1 MNITSGA
8 DIIAVIILIALAI
21 AIIVYLLHWLY
32 RRSSKEVAFVRTGMG
47 GERVVISGG
56 AFVLPIIH
64 NITSVGMKTL
74 SIEVQ
79 RTGNK
84 SFITMNR
91 MRAEVTAEFYV
102 RVAPNNEAVSIAAQT
117 LGNRTLEPDSLK
129 ELVQGRFVDGLGVV
143 AAKMSLDEIQ
153 ENRSDYIKKVATHV
167 EEAIKHT
174 GLELE
179 TVSLTSLNQAPVSV
193 FDPSNT
199 FDAEG
204 LTQITEFT
212 QSRKKKRNDIEKDTE
227 VSIRNKNLQSIK
239 QTLEIEKEEEFS
251 KYQQKREIEQQRAIE
266 NTETIKTKSEKE
278 KETELAE
285 ISSQKD
291 IEIARIGKKDF
302 VEMEKSIQE
311 TKLIQEIEKRR
322 KDQNEFRKQTDI
334 EIKQRDVDAEKSILE
349 LERDVEFS
357 RLEKQR
363 SVDIKLAEEKAETAK
378 EEARKR
384 YESEEAYI
392 MAEEQIKNAKTAQQK
407 NVDSFKIA
415 SEQEIRVLD
424 IEKAKRIEIEEKQKE
439 QEVLEKSK
447 SVLKIKMEE
456 EIARAKAVE
465 AEEKVNSIRDI
476 EHAEKVK
483 SLGVIEASKD
493 AEREKLAAMASKIR
507 YEIEASGKKA
517 LNEAENLRSDASRR
531 SALRLK
537 LAEKIE
543 GIIREWVKPMQ
554 NIDSIKVVDVNGLP
568 GFSQGGVSSGGETG
582 GSDGSSSSYG
592 GDSKKGSLADN
603 VVNSALR
610 YRAQQ
615 PFLDSLLKEIGMSP
629 GEASNIRN
637 ILGDYEDPKKDK
649 HMRFDDDKNTN
660 PKKK

>member
-47 GERVVISGG
+47 GEQVVISGG

-79 RTGNK
+79 RNGNK

-102 RVAPNNEAVSIAAQT
+102 RVAPNKDAVSIAAQT

-153 ENRSDYIKKVATHV
+153 ENRSEYIKKVAAHV

-278 KETELAE
+278 KESELAE

-334 EIKQRDVDAEKSILE
+334 EIKQRDVDTEKSILE

-363 SVDIKLAEEKAETAK
+363 SVDIKLAEEKAQTAK

-415 SEQEIRVLD
+415 AEQETRVLD
-424 IEKAKRIEIEEKQKE
+424 IEKAKRIEIEEKQK
-439 QEVLEKSK
+439 QLEVLEKSK
-447 SVLKIKMEE
+447 SVLKTKMEE
-456 EIARAKAVE
+456 EVARAKAVE

-476 EHAEKVK
+476 EQAEKAK
-483 SLGVIEASKD
+483 ALGVIDASKN
-493 AEREKLAAMASKIR
+493 AEREKLAAMAAKIR

-568 GFSQGGVSSGGETG
+568 GFSQGG
-582 GSDGSSSSYG
+582 GSSSSEGSGSEGSSASYG

-637 ILGDYEDPKKDK
+637 ILGDYDDPKKDK
-649 HMRFDDDKNTN
+649 HMRFDEDNKN

>member
-8 DIIAVIILIALAI
+8 DIIAIIILLALAI

-32 RRSSKEVAFVRTGMG
+32 RRSSKEIAFVRTGMG

-74 SIEVQ
+74 CIEIL
-79 RTGNK
+79 RNGSK
-84 SFITMNR
+84 SFITKNR
-91 MRAEVTAEFYV
+91 MRAEMTAEFYV
-102 RVAPNNEAVSIAAQT
+102 RVAPNLDSVSIAAQT
-117 LGNRTLEPDSLK
+117 LGNRTLEPDHLK
-129 ELVQGRFVDGLGVV
+129 ELVSGRFVDALGVV
-143 AAKMSLDEIQ
+143 AAKMTLDEIQ
-153 ENRSDYIKKVATHV
+153 ENRSEYVKAVSKHV

-204 LTQITEFT
+204 LTQITEIT
-212 QSRKKKRNDIEKDTE
+212 QSRKKKRNDIEKDTQ

-239 QTLEIEKEEEFS
+239 QELEIERDEEFA
-251 KYQQKREIEQQRAIE
+251 KFQQKREIEQQRASE
-266 NTETIKTKSEKE
+266 HTESIKTRADKE
-278 KETELAE
+278 RESELAE
-285 ISSQKD
+285 ISSQQD
-291 IEIARIGKKDF
+291 IEIAKINKKDLI
-302 VEMEKSIQE
+302 EMEKSLQE

-322 KDQNEFRKQTDI
+322 KEQNDFRQKTAI
-334 EIKQRDVDAEKSILE
+334 EIKQQDIETEKQILE

-363 SVDIKLAEEKAETAK
+363 LVDVKLAEEKATTAK

-407 NVDSFKIA
+407 NVDTFKIA
-415 SEQEIRVLD
+415 AEQETRVLD
-424 IEKAKRIEIEEKQKE
+424 IEKAKRIEIEEKQR
-439 QEVLEKSK
+439 QLDVIEKSK
-447 SVLKIKMEE
+447 TVLKSKMEE
-456 EIARAKAVE
+456 EVARAKAVE
-465 AEEKVNSIRDI
+465 AEEKVNTARDV
-476 EHAEKVK
+476 EHAEKQK
-483 SLGVIEASKD
+483 QLGVIEASKN
-493 AEREKLAAMASKIR
+493 AEKEKLAAMAAKIR
-507 YEIEASGKKA
+507 YEIEAAGKKA

-543 GIIREWVKPMQ
+543 GIIREWVRPMQ

-568 GFSQGGVSSGGETG
+568 GFSQGGGTDK
-582 GSDGSSSSYG
+582 DGSANGGGDSASY
-592 GDSKKGSLADN
+592 DSKKGSLADN

-637 ILGDYEDPKKDK
+637 ILGDYEDAKKDK
-649 HMRFDDDKNTN
+649 HMRFEDDVPTKG

>member
-8 DIIAVIILIALAI
+8 DIIAIIILLALAI

-32 RRSSKEVAFVRTGMG
+32 RRSSKEIAFVRTGMG

-74 SIEVQ
+74 CIEIL
-79 RTGNK
+79 RNGNK
-84 SFITMNR
+84 SFITKNR
-91 MRAEVTAEFYV
+91 MRAEMTAEFYV
-102 RVAPNNEAVSIAAQT
+102 RVAPNIDSVSIAAQT
-117 LGNRTLEPDSLK
+117 LGNRTLEPDHLK
-129 ELVQGRFVDGLGVV
+129 ELVSGRFVDALGVV
-143 AAKMSLDEIQ
+143 AAKMTLDEIQ
-153 ENRSDYIKKVATHV
+153 ENRSEYVKAVSKHV

-204 LTQITEFT
+204 LTQITEIT
-212 QSRKKKRNDIEKDTE
+212 QSRKKKRNDIEKDTQ

-239 QTLEIEKEEEFS
+239 QELEIERDEEFA
-251 KYQQKREIEQQRAIE
+251 KFQQKREIEQQRAIE
-266 NTETIKTKSEKE
+266 HTESIKTRSTKE
-278 KETELAE
+278 RESELAE
-285 ISSQKD
+285 IASQQD
-291 IEIARIGKKDF
+291 IEIAKINKKDLI
-302 VEMEKSIQE
+302 EMEKSLQE

-322 KDQNEFRKQTDI
+322 KEQNDFRQKTAI
-334 EIKQRDVDAEKSILE
+334 EIKQQDIETEKQMLE

-363 SVDIKLAEEKAETAK
+363 LVDVKLAEEKATTAK

-407 NVDSFKIA
+407 NVDAFKIA
-415 SEQEIRVLD
+415 AEQETRVLD
-424 IEKAKRIEIEEKQKE
+424 IEKAKRIEIEEKQK
-439 QEVLEKSK
+439 QLDVIEKSK
-447 SVLKIKMEE
+447 IVLKSKMEE
-456 EIARAKAVE
+456 EVARAKAVE
-465 AEEKVNSIRDI
+465 AEEKVNTARDV
-476 EHAEKVK
+476 EHAEKQK
-483 SLGVIEASKD
+483 SLGIIEASKN
-493 AEREKLAAMASKIR
+493 AEKEKLASMAAKIR
-507 YEIEASGKKA
+507 YEIEAAGKKA

-543 GIIREWVKPMQ
+543 GIIREWVRPMQ

-568 GFSQGGVSSGGETG
+568 GFSQGGESGKG
-582 GSDGSSSSYG
+582 GSANGNTDSSSY
-592 GDSKKGSLADN
+592 DSKKGSLADN

-637 ILGDYEDPKKDK
+637 ILGDYDDAKKDK
-649 HMRFDDDKNTN
+649 HMRFDDDDPTKGS
-660 PKKK
+660 KKK

>member
-32 RRSSKEVAFVRTGMG
+32 RRSSKEIAFVRTGMG
-47 GERVVISGG
+47 GEQVVISGG

-74 SIEVQ
+74 CIEVQ
-79 RTGNK
+79 RNGSK
-84 SFITMNR
+84 SFITKNR

-102 RVAPNNEAVSIAAQT
+102 RVAPTNDAVSIAAQT

-153 ENRSDYIKKVATHV
+153 ENRSDYIKKVASHV

-266 NTETIKTKSEKE
+266 NTETVKTKSEKE
-278 KETELAE
+278 KESELAE

-334 EIKQRDVDAEKSILE
+334 EIKQRDVDTEKSILE
-349 LERDVEFS
+349 LEREVEFS

-363 SVDIKLAEEKAETAK
+363 SVDIKLADEKAQTAK

-415 SEQEIRVLD
+415 AEQETRVLD
-424 IEKAKRIEIEEKQKE
+424 IEKAKRIEIEEKQK
-439 QEVLEKSK
+439 QLEVLEKSK
-447 SVLKIKMEE
+447 SVLKTKMEE
-456 EIARAKAVE
+456 EVARAKAVE

-476 EHAEKVK
+476 EQAEKAK
-483 SLGVIEASKD
+483 ALGVIDASKN
-493 AEREKLAAMASKIR
+493 AEREKLAAMAAKIR

-554 NIDSIKVVDVNGLP
+554 NIDSIKDVDVNGLP
-568 GFSQGGVSSGGETG
+568 GFSQGG
-582 GSDGSSSSYG
+582 GSSSSEGSGSEGSSASYG

-637 ILGDYEDPKKDK
+637 ILGDYDDPKKDK
-649 HMRFDDDKNTN
+649 HMRFDEDNKN

>member
-1 MNITSGA
+1 
-8 DIIAVIILIALAI
+8 
-21 AIIVYLLHWLY
+21 
-32 RRSSKEVAFVRTGMG
+32 MG

-74 SIEVQ
+74 CIEIL
-79 RTGNK
+79 RNGNK
-84 SFITMNR
+84 SFITKNR
-91 MRAEVTAEFYV
+91 MRAEMTAEFYV
-102 RVAPNNEAVSIAAQT
+102 RVAPNIDSVSIAAQT
-117 LGNRTLEPDSLK
+117 LGNRTLEPDHLK
-129 ELVQGRFVDGLGVV
+129 ELVSGRFVDALGVV
-143 AAKMSLDEIQ
+143 AAKMTLDEIQ
-153 ENRSDYIKKVATHV
+153 ENRSEYVKAVSKHV

-204 LTQITEFT
+204 LTQITEIT
-212 QSRKKKRNDIEKDTE
+212 QSRKKKRNDIEKDTQ

-239 QTLEIEKEEEFS
+239 QELEIERDEEFA
-251 KYQQKREIEQQRAIE
+251 KFQQKREIEQQRAIE
-266 NTETIKTKSEKE
+266 HTESIKTRSTKE
-278 KETELAE
+278 RESELAE
-285 ISSQKD
+285 IASQQD
-291 IEIARIGKKDF
+291 IEIAKINKKDLI
-302 VEMEKSIQE
+302 EMEKSLQE

-322 KDQNEFRKQTDI
+322 KEQNDFRQKTAI
-334 EIKQRDVDAEKSILE
+334 EIKQQDIETEKQMLE

-363 SVDIKLAEEKAETAK
+363 LVDVKLAEEKATTAK

-407 NVDSFKIA
+407 NVDAFKIA
-415 SEQEIRVLD
+415 AEQETRVLD
-424 IEKAKRIEIEEKQKE
+424 IEKAKRIEIEEKQK
-439 QEVLEKSK
+439 QLDVIEKSK
-447 SVLKIKMEE
+447 IVLKSKMEE
-456 EIARAKAVE
+456 EVARAKAVE
-465 AEEKVNSIRDI
+465 AEEKVNTARDV
-476 EHAEKVK
+476 EHAEKQK
-483 SLGVIEASKD
+483 SLGIIEASKN
-493 AEREKLAAMASKIR
+493 AEKEKLASMAAKIR
-507 YEIEASGKKA
+507 YEIEAAGKKA

-543 GIIREWVKPMQ
+543 GIIREWVRPMQ

-568 GFSQGGVSSGGETG
+568 GFSQGGESGKG
-582 GSDGSSSSYG
+582 GSANGNTDSSSY
-592 GDSKKGSLADN
+592 DSKKGSLADN

-637 ILGDYEDPKKDK
+637 ILGDYDDAKKDK
-649 HMRFDDDKNTN
+649 HMRFDDDDPTKGS
-660 PKKK
+660 KKK

>member
-32 RRSSKEVAFVRTGMG
+32 RRSSKEIAFVRTGMG
-47 GERVVISGG
+47 GEQVVISGG

-74 SIEVQ
+74 CIEVQ
-79 RTGNK
+79 RNGSK
-84 SFITMNR
+84 SFITKNR

-102 RVAPNNEAVSIAAQT
+102 RVAPTNDAVSIAAQT

-153 ENRSDYIKKVATHV
+153 ENRSDYIKKVASHV

-266 NTETIKTKSEKE
+266 NTETVKTKSEKE
-278 KETELAE
+278 KESELAE

-334 EIKQRDVDAEKSILE
+334 EIKQRDVDTEKSILE
-349 LERDVEFS
+349 LEREVEFS

-363 SVDIKLAEEKAETAK
+363 SVDIKLADEKAQTAK

-415 SEQEIRVLD
+415 AEQETRVLD
-424 IEKAKRIEIEEKQKE
+424 IEKAKRIEIEEKQK
-439 QEVLEKSK
+439 QLEVLEKSK
-447 SVLKIKMEE
+447 SVLKTKMEE
-456 EIARAKAVE
+456 EVARAKAVE

-476 EHAEKVK
+476 EQAEKAK
-483 SLGVIEASKD
+483 ALGVIDASKN
-493 AEREKLAAMASKIR
+493 AEREKLAAMAAKIR

-543 GIIREWVKPMQ
+543 GIIREWVKPMH

-568 GFSQGGVSSGGETG
+568 GFSQGG
-582 GSDGSSSSYG
+582 GSSSSEGSGSEGSSASYG

-637 ILGDYEDPKKDK
+637 ILGDYDDPKKDK
-649 HMRFDDDKNTN
+649 HMRFDEDNKN

>member
-8 DIIAVIILIALAI
+8 DIIAIIILLALAI

-32 RRSSKEVAFVRTGMG
+32 RRSSKEIAFVRTGMG

-64 NITSVGMKTL
+64 NITSVGIKTL
-74 SIEVQ
+74 CNEILRNGS
-79 RTGNK
+79 K
-84 SFITMNR
+84 SFITKNR
-91 MRAEVTAEFYV
+91 MRAEMTAEFYG
-102 RVAPNNEAVSIAAQT
+102 RVAPNIDSVSIAAQT
-117 LGNRTLEPDSLK
+117 LGNRTLEPDHLK
-129 ELVQGRFVDGLGVV
+129 ELVSGRFVDALGVV
-143 AAKMSLDEIQ
+143 AAKMTLDEIQ
-153 ENRSDYIKKVATHV
+153 ENRSEYVKAVSKHV

-204 LTQITEFT
+204 LTQITEIT
-212 QSRKKKRNDIEKDTE
+212 QSRKKKRNDIEKDTQ
-227 VSIRNKNLQSIK
+227 VSTRNKNLQSIK
-239 QTLEIEKEEEFS
+239 QELEIERDEEFS
-251 KYQQKREIEQQRAIE
+251 KFQQKREIEQQRASE
-266 NTETIKTKSEKE
+266 NTESIKTRAEKE
-278 KETELAE
+278 RESELAE
-285 ISSQKD
+285 ISSQQD
-291 IEIARIGKKDF
+291 IEIAKINKKDLI
-302 VEMEKSIQE
+302 EMEKSLQE

-322 KDQNEFRKQTDI
+322 KEQNDFRQKTAI
-334 EIKQRDVDAEKSILE
+334 EIKQQDIETEKQILE

-363 SVDIKLAEEKAETAK
+363 LVDVKLAEEKATTAK

-407 NVDSFKIA
+407 NVDAFKIA
-415 SEQEIRVLD
+415 AEQETRVLD
-424 IEKAKRIEIEEKQKE
+424 IEKAKRIEIEEKQR
-439 QEVLEKSK
+439 QLDVIEKSK
-447 SVLKIKMEE
+447 IVLKSKMEE
-456 EIARAKAVE
+456 EVARANAVE
-465 AEEKVNSIRDI
+465 AEEKVNTARDV
-476 EHAEKVK
+476 EHAEKQK
-483 SLGVIEASKD
+483 QLGVIEASKN
-493 AEREKLAAMASKIR
+493 AEKEKLAAMAAKIR
-507 YEIEASGKKA
+507 YEIEAAGKKA

-543 GIIREWVKPMQ
+543 GIIREWVRPMQ

-568 GFSQGGVSSGGETG
+568 GFSQGGGTG
-582 GSDGSSSSYG
+582 KDGSANGGGDSASY
-592 GDSKKGSLADN
+592 DSKKGSLADN

-637 ILGDYEDPKKDK
+637 ILGDYDDAKKDK
-649 HMRFDDDKNTN
+649 HMRFEDDVPTKG

>member
-8 DIIAVIILIALAI
+8 DIIAIIILLALAI

-32 RRSSKEVAFVRTGMG
+32 RRSSKEIAFVRTGMG

-74 SIEVQ
+74 CIEVL
-79 RTGNK
+79 RNGNK
-84 SFITMNR
+84 SFITKNR
-91 MRAEVTAEFYV
+91 MRAEMTAEFYV
-102 RVAPNNEAVSIAAQT
+102 RVAPNIESVSIAAQT
-117 LGNRTLEPDSLK
+117 LGNRTLEPDHLK
-129 ELVQGRFVDGLGVV
+129 ELVNGRFVDALGVV
-143 AAKMSLDEIQ
+143 AAKMTLDEIQ
-153 ENRSDYIKKVATHV
+153 ENRSEYVKAVSKHV

-204 LTQITEFT
+204 LTQITEIT
-212 QSRKKKRNDIEKDTE
+212 QSRKKKRNDIEKDTQ

-239 QTLEIEKEEEFS
+239 QELEIERDEEFA
-251 KYQQKREIEQQRAIE
+251 KFQQKREIEQQRAIE
-266 NTETIKTKSEKE
+266 HTESIKTRSTKE
-278 KETELAE
+278 RESELAE
-285 ISSQKD
+285 ISSQQD
-291 IEIARIGKKDF
+291 IEIAKINKKDLI
-302 VEMEKSIQE
+302 EMEKSLQE

-322 KDQNEFRKQTDI
+322 KEQNDFRQKTAI
-334 EIKQRDVDAEKSILE
+334 EIKQQDIEAEKQMLE

-363 SVDIKLAEEKAETAK
+363 LVDVKLAEEKAITAK

-407 NVDSFKIA
+407 NIDAFKIA
-415 SEQEIRVLD
+415 AEQETRVLD
-424 IEKAKRIEIEEKQKE
+424 IEKAKRIEIEEKQR
-439 QEVLEKSK
+439 QLDIIEKSK
-447 SVLKIKMEE
+447 IVLKSKMEE
-456 EIARAKAVE
+456 EVARAKVVE
-465 AEEKVNSIRDI
+465 AEEKVNTARDV
-476 EHAEKVK
+476 EHAEKQK
-483 SLGVIEASKD
+483 SLGIIEASKN
-493 AEREKLAAMASKIR
+493 AEKEKLAAMAAKIR
-507 YEIEASGKKA
+507 YEIEAAGKKA

-543 GIIREWVKPMQ
+543 GIIREWVRPMQ

-568 GFSQGGVSSGGETG
+568 GFSQGGDSGKG
-582 GSDGSSSSYG
+582 GSTSGNGDSSSY
-592 GDSKKGSLADN
+592 DSKKGSLADN

-637 ILGDYEDPKKDK
+637 ILGDYDDAKKDK
-649 HMRFDDDKNTN
+649 HMRFDDDDPTMGS
-660 PKKK
+660 KKK

>member
-32 RRSSKEVAFVRTGMG
+32 RRSSKEIAFVRTGMG

-74 SIEVQ
+74 CIEVQ
-79 RTGNK
+79 RNGNK
-84 SFITMNR
+84 SFITKNR

-102 RVAPNNEAVSIAAQT
+102 RVAPTNDSVSIAAQT
-117 LGNRTLEPDSLK
+117 LGSRTLEPDSLK

-239 QTLEIEKEEEFS
+239 QTLEIEKEEEFA

-278 KETELAE
+278 KESELAE

-322 KDQNEFRKQTDI
+322 KEQNEFRKQTEI
-334 EIKQRDVDAEKSILE
+334 EIKQRDVDTEKSILE

-363 SVDIKLAEEKAETAK
+363 SVDIKLADEKAQTAK

-415 SEQEIRVLD
+415 AEQEIRVLD
-424 IEKAKRIEIEEKQKE
+424 IEKAKRIEIEEKQK
-439 QEVLEKSK
+439 QLEVLEKSK
-447 SVLKIKMEE
+447 SVLKTKMEE
-456 EIARAKAVE
+456 EVARAKAVE

-476 EHAEKVK
+476 EQANKAK
-483 SLGVIEASKD
+483 ALGVIDASKN
-493 AEREKLAAMASKIR
+493 AEREKLAAMAAKIR
-507 YEIEASGKKA
+507 YEIEAAGKKA

-568 GFSQGGVSSGGETG
+568 GFSQGG
-582 GSDGSSSSYG
+582 GSSSAEGAGSEGSGASYG

-615 PFLDSLLKEIGMSP
+615 PFLDSLLKEVGMSP

-637 ILGDYEDPKKDK
+637 ILGDYDDPKKDK
-649 HMRFDDDKNTN
+649 HMRFDEDNKN

>member
-8 DIIAVIILIALAI
+8 DIIAIIILLALAI

-32 RRSSKEVAFVRTGMG
+32 RRSSKEIAFVRTGMG

-74 SIEVQ
+74 CIEVL
-79 RTGNK
+79 RNGNK
-84 SFITMNR
+84 SFITKNR
-91 MRAEVTAEFYV
+91 MRAEMTAEFYV
-102 RVAPNNEAVSIAAQT
+102 RVAPNIESVSIAAQT
-117 LGNRTLEPDSLK
+117 LGNRTLEPDHLK
-129 ELVQGRFVDGLGVV
+129 ELVNGRFVDALGVV
-143 AAKMSLDEIQ
+143 AAKMTLDEIQ
-153 ENRSDYIKKVATHV
+153 ENRSEYVKAVSKHV

-204 LTQITEFT
+204 LTQITEIT
-212 QSRKKKRNDIEKDTE
+212 QSRKKKRNDIEKDTQ

-239 QTLEIEKEEEFS
+239 QELEIERDEEFA
-251 KYQQKREIEQQRAIE
+251 KFQQKREIEQQRAIE
-266 NTETIKTKSEKE
+266 HTESIKTRSIKE
-278 KETELAE
+278 RESELAE
-285 ISSQKD
+285 IASQQD
-291 IEIARIGKKDF
+291 IEIAKINKKDLI
-302 VEMEKSIQE
+302 EMEKSLQE

-322 KDQNEFRKQTDI
+322 KEQNDFRQKTAI
-334 EIKQRDVDAEKSILE
+334 EIKQQDIDTEKQMLE

-363 SVDIKLAEEKAETAK
+363 LVDVKLAEEKAITAK

-407 NVDSFKIA
+407 NIDAFKIA
-415 SEQEIRVLD
+415 AEQETRVLD
-424 IEKAKRIEIEEKQKE
+424 IEKAKRIEIEEKQR
-439 QEVLEKSK
+439 QLDVLEKSK
-447 SVLKIKMEE
+447 IVLKSKMEE
-456 EIARAKAVE
+456 ELARAKVVE
-465 AEEKVNSIRDI
+465 AEEKVNTARDV
-476 EHAEKVK
+476 EHAEKQK
-483 SLGVIEASKD
+483 SLGIIEASKN
-493 AEREKLAAMASKIR
+493 AEKEKLASMAAKIR
-507 YEIEASGKKA
+507 YEIEAAGKKA

-543 GIIREWVKPMQ
+543 GIIREWVRPIQ
-554 NIDSIKVVDVNGLP
+554 NIDSIKVIDVNGLP
-568 GFSQGGVSSGGETG
+568 GFSQGGDSGKG
-582 GSDGSSSSYG
+582 GSANVNGDSSSH
-592 GDSKKGSLADN
+592 DSKKGSLADN

-637 ILGDYEDPKKDK
+637 ILGDYDDAKKDK
-649 HMRFDDDKNTN
+649 HMRFDDDPTVGS
-660 PKKK
+660 KKK

>member
-8 DIIAVIILIALAI
+8 DIIAIIILLALAI

-32 RRSSKEVAFVRTGMG
+32 RRSSKEIAFVRTGMG

-74 SIEVQ
+74 CIEIL
-79 RTGNK
+79 RNGNK
-84 SFITMNR
+84 SFITKNR
-91 MRAEVTAEFYV
+91 MRAEMTAEFYV
-102 RVAPNNEAVSIAAQT
+102 RVAPNIDSVSIAAQT
-117 LGNRTLEPDSLK
+117 LGNRTLEPDHLK
-129 ELVQGRFVDGLGVV
+129 ELVSGRFVDALGVV
-143 AAKMSLDEIQ
+143 AAKMTLDEIQ
-153 ENRSDYIKKVATHV
+153 ENRSEYVKAVSKHV

-204 LTQITEFT
+204 LTQITEIT
-212 QSRKKKRNDIEKDTE
+212 QSRKKKRNDIEKDTQ

-239 QTLEIEKEEEFS
+239 QELEIERDEEFA
-251 KYQQKREIEQQRAIE
+251 KFQQKREIEQQRAIE
-266 NTETIKTKSEKE
+266 HTESIKTRSTKE
-278 KETELAE
+278 RESELAE
-285 ISSQKD
+285 IASQQD
-291 IEIARIGKKDF
+291 IEIAKINKKDLI
-302 VEMEKSIQE
+302 EMEKSLQE

-322 KDQNEFRKQTDI
+322 KEQNDFRQKTAI
-334 EIKQRDVDAEKSILE
+334 EIKQRDIETEKQMLE

-363 SVDIKLAEEKAETAK
+363 LVDVKLAEEKATTAK

-407 NVDSFKIA
+407 NVDAFKIA
-415 SEQEIRVLD
+415 AEQETRVLD
-424 IEKAKRIEIEEKQKE
+424 IEKAKRIEIEEKQK
-439 QEVLEKSK
+439 QLDVIEKSK
-447 SVLKIKMEE
+447 IVLKSKMEE
-456 EIARAKAVE
+456 EVARAKAVE
-465 AEEKVNSIRDI
+465 AEEKVNTARDV
-476 EHAEKVK
+476 EHAEKQK
-483 SLGVIEASKD
+483 SLGIIEASKN
-493 AEREKLAAMASKIR
+493 AEKEKLASMAAKIR
-507 YEIEASGKKA
+507 YEIEAAGKKA

-543 GIIREWVKPMQ
+543 GIIREWVRPMQ

-568 GFSQGGVSSGGETG
+568 GFSQGGEGGKG
-582 GSDGSSSSYG
+582 GSANGNTDSSSY
-592 GDSKKGSLADN
+592 DSKKGSLADN

-637 ILGDYEDPKKDK
+637 ILGDYDDAKKDK
-649 HMRFDDDKNTN
+649 HMRFDDDDPTKGS
-660 PKKK
+660 KKK

>member
-32 RRSSKEVAFVRTGMG
+32 RRSSKEIAFVRTGMG
-47 GERVVISGG
+47 GEQVVISGG

-74 SIEVQ
+74 CIEVQ
-79 RTGNK
+79 RNGSK
-84 SFITMNR
+84 SFITKNR

-102 RVAPNNEAVSIAAQT
+102 RVAPTNDAVSIAAQT

-153 ENRSDYIKKVATHV
+153 ENRSDYIKKVASHV

-266 NTETIKTKSEKE
+266 DTETVKTKSEKE
-278 KETELAE
+278 KESELAE

-334 EIKQRDVDAEKSILE
+334 EIKQRDVDTEKSILE
-349 LERDVEFS
+349 LEREVEFS

-363 SVDIKLAEEKAETAK
+363 SVDIKLADEKAQTAK

-415 SEQEIRVLD
+415 AEQETRVLD
-424 IEKAKRIEIEEKQKE
+424 IEKAKRIEIEEKQK
-439 QEVLEKSK
+439 QLEVLEKSK
-447 SVLKIKMEE
+447 SVLKTKMEE
-456 EIARAKAVE
+456 EVARAKAVE

-476 EHAEKVK
+476 EQAEKAK
-483 SLGVIEASKD
+483 ALGVIDASKN
-493 AEREKLAAMASKIR
+493 AEREKLAAMAAKIR

-568 GFSQGGVSSGGETG
+568 GFSQGG
-582 GSDGSSSSYG
+582 GSSSSEGSGSEGSSASYG

-637 ILGDYEDPKKDK
+637 ILGDYDDPKKDK
-649 HMRFDDDKNTN
+649 HMRFDEDNKN

>member
-8 DIIAVIILIALAI
+8 DIIAIIILLALAI

-32 RRSSKEVAFVRTGMG
+32 RRSSKEIAFVRTGMG

-74 SIEVQ
+74 CIEIL
-79 RTGNK
+79 RNGNK
-84 SFITMNR
+84 SFITKNR
-91 MRAEVTAEFYV
+91 MRAEMTAEFYV
-102 RVAPNNEAVSIAAQT
+102 RVAPNIDSVSIAAQT
-117 LGNRTLEPDSLK
+117 LGNRTLEPDHLK
-129 ELVQGRFVDGLGVV
+129 ELVSGRFVDALGVV
-143 AAKMSLDEIQ
+143 AAKMTLDEIQ
-153 ENRSDYIKKVATHV
+153 ENRSEYVKAVSKHV

-204 LTQITEFT
+204 LTQITEIT
-212 QSRKKKRNDIEKDTE
+212 QSRKKKRNDIEKDTQ

-239 QTLEIEKEEEFS
+239 QELEIERDEEFA
-251 KYQQKREIEQQRAIE
+251 KFQQKREIEQQRAIE
-266 NTETIKTKSEKE
+266 QTESIKTRSTKE
-278 KETELAE
+278 RESELAE
-285 ISSQKD
+285 IASQQD
-291 IEIARIGKKDF
+291 IEIAKINKKDLI
-302 VEMEKSIQE
+302 EMEKSLQE

-322 KDQNEFRKQTDI
+322 KEQNDFRQKTAI
-334 EIKQRDVDAEKSILE
+334 EIKQQDIETEKQMLE

-363 SVDIKLAEEKAETAK
+363 LVDVKLAEEKATTAK

-407 NVDSFKIA
+407 NVDAFKIA
-415 SEQEIRVLD
+415 AEQETRVLD
-424 IEKAKRIEIEEKQKE
+424 IEKAKRIEIEEKQK
-439 QEVLEKSK
+439 QLDVIEKSK
-447 SVLKIKMEE
+447 IVLKSKMEE
-456 EIARAKAVE
+456 EVARAKAVE
-465 AEEKVNSIRDI
+465 AEEKVNTARDV
-476 EHAEKVK
+476 EHAEKQK
-483 SLGVIEASKD
+483 SLGIIEASKN
-493 AEREKLAAMASKIR
+493 AEKEKLASMAAKIR
-507 YEIEASGKKA
+507 YEIEAAGKKA

-543 GIIREWVKPMQ
+543 GIIREWVRPMQ

-568 GFSQGGVSSGGETG
+568 GFSQGGEGGKG
-582 GSDGSSSSYG
+582 GSANGNTDSSSY
-592 GDSKKGSLADN
+592 DSKKGSLADN

-637 ILGDYEDPKKDK
+637 ILGDYDDAKKDK
-649 HMRFDDDKNTN
+649 HMRFDDDDPTKGS
-660 PKKK
+660 KKK

>member
-8 DIIAVIILIALAI
+8 DIIAIIILLALAI

-32 RRSSKEVAFVRTGMG
+32 RRSSKEIAFVRTGMG

-74 SIEVQ
+74 CIEVL
-79 RTGNK
+79 RNGNK
-84 SFITMNR
+84 SFITKNR
-91 MRAEVTAEFYV
+91 MRAEMTAEFYV
-102 RVAPNNEAVSIAAQT
+102 RVAPNIESVSIAAQT
-117 LGNRTLEPDSLK
+117 LGNRTLEPDHLK
-129 ELVQGRFVDGLGVV
+129 ELVNGRFVDALGVV
-143 AAKMSLDEIQ
+143 AAKMTLDEIQ
-153 ENRSDYIKKVATHV
+153 ENRSEYVKAVSKHV

-204 LTQITEFT
+204 LTQITEIT
-212 QSRKKKRNDIEKDTE
+212 QSRKKKRNDIEKDTQ

-239 QTLEIEKEEEFS
+239 QELEIERDEEFA
-251 KYQQKREIEQQRAIE
+251 KFQQKREIEQQRAIE
-266 NTETIKTKSEKE
+266 HTESIKTRSTKE
-278 KETELAE
+278 RESELAE
-285 ISSQKD
+285 ISSQQD
-291 IEIARIGKKDF
+291 IEIAKINKKDLI
-302 VEMEKSIQE
+302 EMEKSLQE

-322 KDQNEFRKQTDI
+322 KEQNDFRQKTAI
-334 EIKQRDVDAEKSILE
+334 EIKQQDIEAEKQMLE

-363 SVDIKLAEEKAETAK
+363 LVDVKLAEEKAITAK

-407 NVDSFKIA
+407 NIDAFKIA
-415 SEQEIRVLD
+415 AEQETRVLD
-424 IEKAKRIEIEEKQKE
+424 IEKAKRIEIEEKQR
-439 QEVLEKSK
+439 QLDIIEKSK
-447 SVLKIKMEE
+447 IVLKSKMEE
-456 EIARAKAVE
+456 EVARAKVVE
-465 AEEKVNSIRDI
+465 AEEKVNTARDV
-476 EHAEKVK
+476 EHAEKQK
-483 SLGVIEASKD
+483 SLGIIEASKN
-493 AEREKLAAMASKIR
+493 AEKEKLAAMAAKIR
-507 YEIEASGKKA
+507 YEIEAAGKKA

-543 GIIREWVKPMQ
+543 GIIREWVRPMQ

-568 GFSQGGVSSGGETG
+568 GFSQGGDSGKG
-582 GSDGSSSSYG
+582 GSTSGNGDSSSY
-592 GDSKKGSLADN
+592 DSKKGSLADN

-637 ILGDYEDPKKDK
+637 ILGDYDDAKKDK
-649 HMRFDDDKNTN
+649 HMRFDDDDPTKGS
-660 PKKK
+660 KKK

>member
-8 DIIAVIILIALAI
+8 DIIAIIILLALAI

-32 RRSSKEVAFVRTGMG
+32 RRSSKEIAFVRTGMG

-74 SIEVQ
+74 CIEVL
-79 RTGNK
+79 RNGNK
-84 SFITMNR
+84 SFITKNR
-91 MRAEVTAEFYV
+91 MRAEMTAEFYV
-102 RVAPNNEAVSIAAQT
+102 RVAPNIESVSIAAQT
-117 LGNRTLEPDSLK
+117 LGNRTLEPDHLK
-129 ELVQGRFVDGLGVV
+129 ELVNGRFVDALGVV
-143 AAKMSLDEIQ
+143 AAKMTLDEIQ
-153 ENRSDYIKKVATHV
+153 ENRSEYVKAVSKHV

-204 LTQITEFT
+204 LTQITEIT
-212 QSRKKKRNDIEKDTE
+212 QSRKKKRNDIEKDTQ

-239 QTLEIEKEEEFS
+239 QELEIERDEEFA
-251 KYQQKREIEQQRAIE
+251 KFQQKREIEQQRAIE
-266 NTETIKTKSEKE
+266 HTESIKTRSIKE
-278 KETELAE
+278 RESELAE
-285 ISSQKD
+285 IASQQD
-291 IEIARIGKKDF
+291 IEIAKINKKDLI
-302 VEMEKSIQE
+302 EMEKSLQE

-322 KDQNEFRKQTDI
+322 KEQNDFRQKTAI
-334 EIKQRDVDAEKSILE
+334 EIKQQDIETEKQMLE

-363 SVDIKLAEEKAETAK
+363 LVDVKLAEEKAITAK

-407 NVDSFKIA
+407 NIDAFKIA
-415 SEQEIRVLD
+415 AEQETRVLD
-424 IEKAKRIEIEEKQKE
+424 IEKAKRIEIEEKQR
-439 QEVLEKSK
+439 QLDVLEKSK
-447 SVLKIKMEE
+447 IVLKSKMEE
-456 EIARAKAVE
+456 ELARAKVVE
-465 AEEKVNSIRDI
+465 AEEKVNTARDV
-476 EHAEKVK
+476 EHAEKQK
-483 SLGVIEASKD
+483 SLGIIEASKN
-493 AEREKLAAMASKIR
+493 AEKEKLASMAAKIR
-507 YEIEASGKKA
+507 YEVEAAGKKA

-543 GIIREWVKPMQ
+543 GIIREWVRPIQ
-554 NIDSIKVVDVNGLP
+554 NIDSIKVIDVNGLP
-568 GFSQGGVSSGGETG
+568 GFSQGGDSGKG
-582 GSDGSSSSYG
+582 GSTNGNGDSSSH
-592 GDSKKGSLADN
+592 DSKKGSLADN

-637 ILGDYEDPKKDK
+637 ILGDYDDAKKDK
-649 HMRFDDDKNTN
+649 HMRFDDDDPTMGS
-660 PKKK
+660 KKK

>member
-47 GERVVISGG
+47 GEQVVISGG
-56 AFVLPIIH
+56 AFVLPIVH

-79 RTGNK
+79 RNGNK

-102 RVAPNNEAVSIAAQT
+102 RVAPNKDAVSIAAQT

-153 ENRSDYIKKVATHV
+153 ENRSEYIKKVAAHV

-179 TVSLTSLNQAPVSV
+179 TVSLTSLNQAPVSI

-212 QSRKKKRNDIEKDTE
+212 QSRKKKRKDIEKDTE

-278 KETELAE
+278 KESELAE

-311 TKLIQEIEKRR
+311 SKLIQEIEKRR

-363 SVDIKLAEEKAETAK
+363 SVDIKLAEEKAQTAK

-415 SEQEIRVLD
+415 AEQETRVLD
-424 IEKAKRIEIEEKQKE
+424 IEKAKSIEIEEKQKQ

-447 SVLKIKMEE
+447 NVLKTKMEE
-456 EIARAKAVE
+456 EVARAKAVE

-476 EHAEKVK
+476 EQAEKAK
-483 SLGVIEASKD
+483 ALGVIEASKN
-493 AEREKLAAMASKIR
+493 AEREKLAAMAAKIR
-507 YEIEASGKKA
+507 YEVEASGKKA

-568 GFSQGGVSSGGETG
+568 GFSQGGSSSGDGTG
-582 GSDGSSSSYG
+582 SEGSSASYG

-649 HMRFDDDKNTN
+649 HMRFDEDTKKN

>member
-47 GERVVISGG
+47 GEQVVISGG
-56 AFVLPIIH
+56 AFVLPIVH

-79 RTGNK
+79 RNGNK

-102 RVAPNNEAVSIAAQT
+102 RVAPNKESVSIAAQT

-153 ENRSDYIKKVATHV
+153 ENRSEYIKKVAAHV

-179 TVSLTSLNQAPVSV
+179 TVSLTSLNQAPVNV

-278 KETELAE
+278 KESELAE

-322 KDQNEFRKQTDI
+322 KEQNEFRKQTDI
-334 EIKQRDVDAEKSILE
+334 EIKQRDVDTEKSILE

-363 SVDIKLAEEKAETAK
+363 SVDIKLAEEKAQTAK

-415 SEQEIRVLD
+415 AEQETRVLD
-424 IEKAKRIEIEEKQKE
+424 IEKAKRIEIEEKQKQ

-447 SVLKIKMEE
+447 NVLKTKMEE
-456 EIARAKAVE
+456 EVARAKAVE

-476 EHAEKVK
+476 EQAEKAK
-483 SLGVIEASKD
+483 ALGVIDASKN
-493 AEREKLAAMASKIR
+493 AEREKLAAMAAKIR

-568 GFSQGGVSSGGETG
+568 GFSQGGGSSS
-582 GSDGSSSSYG
+582 SDGSGSEGSSASYG

-637 ILGDYEDPKKDK
+637 ILGDYDDPKKDK
-649 HMRFDDDKNTN
+649 HMRFDEDNKN

>member
-8 DIIAVIILIALAI
+8 DIIAIIILLALAI

-32 RRSSKEVAFVRTGMG
+32 RRSSKEIAFVRTGMG

-74 SIEVQ
+74 CIEVL
-79 RTGNK
+79 RNGNK
-84 SFITMNR
+84 SFITKNR
-91 MRAEVTAEFYV
+91 MRAEMTAEFYV
-102 RVAPNNEAVSIAAQT
+102 RVAPNIESVSIAAQT
-117 LGNRTLEPDSLK
+117 LGNRTLEPDHLK
-129 ELVQGRFVDGLGVV
+129 ELVNGRFVDALGVV
-143 AAKMSLDEIQ
+143 AAKMTLDEIQ
-153 ENRSDYIKKVATHV
+153 ENRSEYVKAVSKHV

-204 LTQITEFT
+204 LTQITEIT
-212 QSRKKKRNDIEKDTE
+212 QSRKKKRNDIEKDTQ

-239 QTLEIEKEEEFS
+239 QELEIERDEEFA
-251 KYQQKREIEQQRAIE
+251 KFQQKREIEQQRAIE
-266 NTETIKTKSEKE
+266 HTESIKTRSTKE
-278 KETELAE
+278 RESELAE
-285 ISSQKD
+285 ISSQQD
-291 IEIARIGKKDF
+291 IEIAKINKKDLI
-302 VEMEKSIQE
+302 EMEKSLQE

-322 KDQNEFRKQTDI
+322 KEQNDFRQKTAI
-334 EIKQRDVDAEKSILE
+334 EIKQQDIEAEKQMLE

-363 SVDIKLAEEKAETAK
+363 LVDVKLAEEKAITAK

-407 NVDSFKIA
+407 NIDAFKIA
-415 SEQEIRVLD
+415 AEQETRVLD
-424 IEKAKRIEIEEKQKE
+424 IEKAKRIEIEEKQR
-439 QEVLEKSK
+439 QLDVIEKSK
-447 SVLKIKMEE
+447 IVLKSKMEE
-456 EIARAKAVE
+456 EVARAKVVE
-465 AEEKVNSIRDI
+465 AEEKVNTARDV
-476 EHAEKVK
+476 EHAEKQK
-483 SLGVIEASKD
+483 SLGIIEASKN
-493 AEREKLAAMASKIR
+493 AEKEKLAAMAAKIR
-507 YEIEASGKKA
+507 YEIEAAGKKA

-543 GIIREWVKPMQ
+543 GIIREWVRPMQ

-568 GFSQGGVSSGGETG
+568 GFSQGGDSGKG
-582 GSDGSSSSYG
+582 GSTSGNDDSSSY
-592 GDSKKGSLADN
+592 DSKKGSLADN

-637 ILGDYEDPKKDK
+637 ILGDYDDAKKDK
-649 HMRFDDDKNTN
+649 HMRFDDDDPTKGS
-660 PKKK
+660 KKK

>member
-1 MNITSGA
+1 MN
-8 DIIAVIILIALAI
+8 
-21 AIIVYLLHWLY
+21 
-32 RRSSKEVAFVRTGMG
+32 
-47 GERVVISGG
+47 
-56 AFVLPIIH
+56 
-64 NITSVGMKTL
+64 
-74 SIEVQ
+74 
-79 RTGNK
+79 
-84 SFITMNR
+84 FIK
-91 MRAEVTAEFYV
+91 AHFY
-102 RVAPNNEAVSIAAQT
+102 
-117 LGNRTLEPDSLK
+117 RTLEPDSLK

-153 ENRSDYIKKVATHV
+153 ENRSDYIKKVASHV

-266 NTETIKTKSEKE
+266 NTETVKTKSEKE
-278 KETELAE
+278 KESELAE

-334 EIKQRDVDAEKSILE
+334 EIKQRDVDTEKSILE
-349 LERDVEFS
+349 LEREVEFS

-363 SVDIKLAEEKAETAK
+363 SVDIKLADEKAQTAK

-415 SEQEIRVLD
+415 AEQETRVLD
-424 IEKAKRIEIEEKQKE
+424 IEKAKRIEIEEKQK
-439 QEVLEKSK
+439 QLEVLEKSK
-447 SVLKIKMEE
+447 SVLKTKMEE
-456 EIARAKAVE
+456 EVARAKAVE

-476 EHAEKVK
+476 EQAEKAK
-483 SLGVIEASKD
+483 ALGVIDASKN
-493 AEREKLAAMASKIR
+493 AEREKLAAMAAKIR

-568 GFSQGGVSSGGETG
+568 GFSQGG
-582 GSDGSSSSYG
+582 GSSSSEGAGSEGSSASYG

-637 ILGDYEDPKKDK
+637 ILGDYDDPKKDK
-649 HMRFDDDKNTN
+649 HMRFDEDNKN

>member
-32 RRSSKEVAFVRTGMG
+32 RRSSKEIAFVRTGMG
-47 GERVVISGG
+47 GEQVVISGG

-74 SIEVQ
+74 CIEVQ
-79 RTGNK
+79 RNGSK
-84 SFITMNR
+84 SFITKNR

-102 RVAPNNEAVSIAAQT
+102 RVAPTNDAVSIAAQT

-153 ENRSDYIKKVATHV
+153 ENRSDYIKKVASHV

-266 NTETIKTKSEKE
+266 NTETVKTKSEKE
-278 KETELAE
+278 KESELAE

-334 EIKQRDVDAEKSILE
+334 EIKQRDVDTEKSILE
-349 LERDVEFS
+349 LEREVEFS

-363 SVDIKLAEEKAETAK
+363 SVDIKLADEKAQTAK

-415 SEQEIRVLD
+415 AEQEIRVLD
-424 IEKAKRIEIEEKQKE
+424 IEKAKRIEIEEKQK
-439 QEVLEKSK
+439 QLEVLEKSK
-447 SVLKIKMEE
+447 SVLKTKMEE

-476 EHAEKVK
+476 EQAEKAK
-483 SLGVIEASKD
+483 ALGVIDASKN
-493 AEREKLAAMASKIR
+493 AEREKLAAMAAKIR

-568 GFSQGGVSSGGETG
+568 GFSQGG
-582 GSDGSSSSYG
+582 GSSSSEGSGSEGSSASYG

-637 ILGDYEDPKKDK
+637 ILGDYDDPKKDK
-649 HMRFDDDKNTN
+649 HMRFDEDNKN

>member
-47 GERVVISGG
+47 GEQVVISGG
-56 AFVLPIIH
+56 AFVLPIVH

-79 RTGNK
+79 RNGNK

-102 RVAPNNEAVSIAAQT
+102 RVAPNKEAVSIAAQT

-153 ENRSDYIKKVATHV
+153 ENRSEYIKKVAAHV

-179 TVSLTSLNQAPVSV
+179 TVSLTSLNQAPVNV

-278 KETELAE
+278 KESELAE

-322 KDQNEFRKQTDI
+322 REQNEFRKQTDI
-334 EIKQRDVDAEKSILE
+334 EIKQRDVDTEKSILE

-363 SVDIKLAEEKAETAK
+363 SVDIKLAEEKAQTAK

-415 SEQEIRVLD
+415 AEQETRVLD
-424 IEKAKRIEIEEKQKE
+424 IEKAKRIEIEEKQKQ

-447 SVLKIKMEE
+447 NVLKTKMEE

-476 EHAEKVK
+476 EQAEKAK
-483 SLGVIEASKD
+483 ALGVIDASKN
-493 AEREKLAAMASKIR
+493 AEREKLAAMAAKIR

-568 GFSQGGVSSGGETG
+568 GFSQGGASSSD
-582 GSDGSSSSYG
+582 GSGSEGSSSSYG

-649 HMRFDDDKNTN
+649 HMRFDEDSKKN

>member
-1 MNITSGA
+1 
-8 DIIAVIILIALAI
+8 
-21 AIIVYLLHWLY
+21 
-32 RRSSKEVAFVRTGMG
+32 
-47 GERVVISGG
+47 
-56 AFVLPIIH
+56 
-64 NITSVGMKTL
+64 
-74 SIEVQ
+74 
-79 RTGNK
+79 
-84 SFITMNR
+84 
-91 MRAEVTAEFYV
+91 
-102 RVAPNNEAVSIAAQT
+102 VSIAAQT

-129 ELVQGRFVDGLGVV
+129 ELVPGRFVDGLGVV

-153 ENRSDYIKKVATHV
+153 ENRSEYIKKVAAHV

-179 TVSLTSLNQAPVSV
+179 TVSLTSLNQAPVSI

-278 KETELAE
+278 KESELAE

-363 SVDIKLAEEKAETAK
+363 SVDIKLAEEKAQTAK

-415 SEQEIRVLD
+415 AEQETRVLD
-424 IEKAKRIEIEEKQKE
+424 IEKAKRIEIEEKQKQ

-447 SVLKIKMEE
+447 NVLKTKMEE
-456 EIARAKAVE
+456 ELARAKAVE
-465 AEEKVNSIRDI
+465 AEEKVNSTRDI
-476 EHAEKVK
+476 EQAEKAK
-483 SLGVIEASKD
+483 ALGVIEASKN
-493 AEREKLAAMASKIR
+493 AEREKLAAMAAKIR
-507 YEIEASGKKA
+507 YEVEASGKKA

-568 GFSQGGVSSGGETG
+568 GFSQGGSSSGDGTG
-582 GSDGSSSSYG
+582 SEGSSASYG

-615 PFLDSLLKEIGMSP
+615 PFLDSLLKEVGMSP

-649 HMRFDDDKNTN
+649 HMRFDEDTNKN

>member
-8 DIIAVIILIALAI
+8 DIIAIIILLALAI

-32 RRSSKEVAFVRTGMG
+32 RRSSKEIAFVRTGMG

-74 SIEVQ
+74 CIEIL
-79 RTGNK
+79 RNGSK
-84 SFITMNR
+84 SFITKNR
-91 MRAEVTAEFYV
+91 MRAEMTAEFYV
-102 RVAPNNEAVSIAAQT
+102 RVAPNIDSVSIAAQT
-117 LGNRTLEPDSLK
+117 LGNRTLEPDHLK
-129 ELVQGRFVDGLGVV
+129 ELVSGRFVDALGVV
-143 AAKMSLDEIQ
+143 AAKMTLDEIQ
-153 ENRSDYIKKVATHV
+153 ENRSEYVKAVSKHV

-204 LTQITEFT
+204 LTQITEIT
-212 QSRKKKRNDIEKDTE
+212 QSRKKKRNDIEKDTQ

-239 QTLEIEKEEEFS
+239 QELEIERDEEFA
-251 KYQQKREIEQQRAIE
+251 KFQQKREIDQQRASE
-266 NTETIKTKSEKE
+266 HTESIKTRADKE
-278 KETELAE
+278 RESELAE
-285 ISSQKD
+285 ISSQQD
-291 IEIARIGKKDF
+291 IEIAKINKKDLI
-302 VEMEKSIQE
+302 EMEKSLQE

-322 KDQNEFRKQTDI
+322 KEQNDFRQKTAI
-334 EIKQRDVDAEKSILE
+334 EIKQQDIETEKQILE

-363 SVDIKLAEEKAETAK
+363 LVDVKLAEEKATTAK

-407 NVDSFKIA
+407 NVDTFKIA
-415 SEQEIRVLD
+415 AEQETRVLD
-424 IEKAKRIEIEEKQKE
+424 IEKAKRIEIEEKQR
-439 QEVLEKSK
+439 QLDVIEKSK
-447 SVLKIKMEE
+447 TVLKSKMEE
-456 EIARAKAVE
+456 EVARAKAVE
-465 AEEKVNSIRDI
+465 AEEKVNTARDV
-476 EHAEKVK
+476 EHAEKQK
-483 SLGVIEASKD
+483 QLGVIEASKN
-493 AEREKLAAMASKIR
+493 AEKEKLAAMAAKIR
-507 YEIEASGKKA
+507 YEIEAAGKKA

-543 GIIREWVKPMQ
+543 GIIREWVRPMQ

-568 GFSQGGVSSGGETG
+568 GFSQGGGTG
-582 GSDGSSSSYG
+582 KDGSANGGGDSASY
-592 GDSKKGSLADN
+592 DSKKGSLADN

-637 ILGDYEDPKKDK
+637 ILGDYEDAKKDK
-649 HMRFDDDKNTN
+649 HMRFEDDVPSKG

>member
-32 RRSSKEVAFVRTGMG
+32 RRSSKEIAFVRTGMG
-47 GERVVISGG
+47 GEQVVISGG

-74 SIEVQ
+74 CIEVQ
-79 RTGNK
+79 RNGSK
-84 SFITMNR
+84 SFITKNR

-102 RVAPNNEAVSIAAQT
+102 RVAPTNDAVSIAAQT

-153 ENRSDYIKKVATHV
+153 ENRSDYIKKVASHV

-266 NTETIKTKSEKE
+266 NTETVKTKSEKE
-278 KETELAE
+278 KESELAE

-334 EIKQRDVDAEKSILE
+334 EIKQRDVDTEKSILE
-349 LERDVEFS
+349 LEREVEFS

-363 SVDIKLAEEKAETAK
+363 SVDIKLADEKAQTAK

-415 SEQEIRVLD
+415 AEQEIRVLD
-424 IEKAKRIEIEEKQKE
+424 IEKAKRIEIEEKQK
-439 QEVLEKSK
+439 QLEVLEKSK
-447 SVLKIKMEE
+447 SVLKTKMEE
-456 EIARAKAVE
+456 EVARAKAVE

-476 EHAEKVK
+476 EQAEKAK
-483 SLGVIEASKD
+483 ALGIIDASKN
-493 AEREKLAAMASKIR
+493 AEREKLAAMAAKIR

-568 GFSQGGVSSGGETG
+568 GFSQGG
-582 GSDGSSSSYG
+582 GSSSSEGSGSEGSSASYG

-629 GEASNIRN
+629 GESSNIRN
-637 ILGDYEDPKKDK
+637 ILGDYDDPKKDK
-649 HMRFDDDKNTN
+649 HMRFDEDNKN

>member
-8 DIIAVIILIALAI
+8 DIIAIIILLALAI

-32 RRSSKEVAFVRTGMG
+32 RRSSKEIAFVRTGMG

-74 SIEVQ
+74 CIEIL
-79 RTGNK
+79 RNGNK
-84 SFITMNR
+84 SFITKNR
-91 MRAEVTAEFYV
+91 MRAEMTAEFYV
-102 RVAPNNEAVSIAAQT
+102 RVAPNIDSVSIAAQT
-117 LGNRTLEPDSLK
+117 LGNRTLEPDHLK
-129 ELVQGRFVDGLGVV
+129 ELVSGRFVDALGVV
-143 AAKMSLDEIQ
+143 AAKMTLDEIQ
-153 ENRSDYIKKVATHV
+153 ENRSEYVKAVSKHV

-204 LTQITEFT
+204 LTQITEIT
-212 QSRKKKRNDIEKDTE
+212 QSRKKKRNDIEKDTQ

-239 QTLEIEKEEEFS
+239 QELEIERDEEFA
-251 KYQQKREIEQQRAIE
+251 KFQQKREIEQQRAIE
-266 NTETIKTKSEKE
+266 HTESIKTRSTKE
-278 KETELAE
+278 RESELAE
-285 ISSQKD
+285 IASQQD
-291 IEIARIGKKDF
+291 IEIAKINKKDLI
-302 VEMEKSIQE
+302 EMEKSLQE

-322 KDQNEFRKQTDI
+322 KEQNDFRQKTAI
-334 EIKQRDVDAEKSILE
+334 EIKQQDIETEKQMLE

-363 SVDIKLAEEKAETAK
+363 LVDVKLAEEKATTAK

-407 NVDSFKIA
+407 NVDAFKIA
-415 SEQEIRVLD
+415 AEQETRVLD
-424 IEKAKRIEIEEKQKE
+424 IEKAKRIEIEEKQK
-439 QEVLEKSK
+439 QLDVIEKSK
-447 SVLKIKMEE
+447 IVLKSKMEE
-456 EIARAKAVE
+456 EVARAKAVE
-465 AEEKVNSIRDI
+465 AEEKVNTARDV
-476 EHAEKVK
+476 EHAEKQK
-483 SLGVIEASKD
+483 SLGIIEASKN
-493 AEREKLAAMASKIR
+493 AEKEKLASMAAKIR
-507 YEIEASGKKA
+507 YEIEAAGKKA

-543 GIIREWVKPMQ
+543 GIIREWVRPMQ

-568 GFSQGGVSSGGETG
+568 GFSQGGEGGKG
-582 GSDGSSSSYG
+582 GSANGNTDSSSY
-592 GDSKKGSLADN
+592 DSKKGSLADN

-637 ILGDYEDPKKDK
+637 ILGDYDDAKKDK
-649 HMRFDDDKNTN
+649 HMRFDDDDPTKGS
-660 PKKK
+660 KKK

>member
-8 DIIAVIILIALAI
+8 DIIAIIILLALAI

-32 RRSSKEVAFVRTGMG
+32 RRSSKEIAFVRTGMG

-74 SIEVQ
+74 CIEIL
-79 RTGNK
+79 RNGNK
-84 SFITMNR
+84 SFITKNR
-91 MRAEVTAEFYV
+91 MRAEMTAEFYV
-102 RVAPNNEAVSIAAQT
+102 RVAPNIDSVSIAAQT
-117 LGNRTLEPDSLK
+117 LGNRTLEPDHLK
-129 ELVQGRFVDGLGVV
+129 ELVSGRFVDALGVV
-143 AAKMSLDEIQ
+143 AAKMTLDEIQ
-153 ENRSDYIKKVATHV
+153 ENRSEYVKAVSKHV

-204 LTQITEFT
+204 LTQITEIT
-212 QSRKKKRNDIEKDTE
+212 QSRKKKRNDIEKDTQ

-239 QTLEIEKEEEFS
+239 QELEIERDEEFA
-251 KYQQKREIEQQRAIE
+251 KFQQKREIEQQRAIE
-266 NTETIKTKSEKE
+266 HTESIKTRSTKE
-278 KETELAE
+278 RESELAE
-285 ISSQKD
+285 IASQQD
-291 IEIARIGKKDF
+291 IEIAKINKKDLI
-302 VEMEKSIQE
+302 EMEKSLQE

-322 KDQNEFRKQTDI
+322 KEQNDFRQKTAI
-334 EIKQRDVDAEKSILE
+334 EIKQQDIETEKQMLE

-363 SVDIKLAEEKAETAK
+363 LVDVKLAEEKATTAK

-407 NVDSFKIA
+407 NVDTFKIA
-415 SEQEIRVLD
+415 AEQETRVLD
-424 IEKAKRIEIEEKQKE
+424 IEKAKRIEIEEKQK
-439 QEVLEKSK
+439 QLDVIEKSK
-447 SVLKIKMEE
+447 IVLKSKMEE
-456 EIARAKAVE
+456 EVARAKAVE
-465 AEEKVNSIRDI
+465 AEEKVNTARDV
-476 EHAEKVK
+476 EHAEKQK
-483 SLGVIEASKD
+483 SLGIIEASKN
-493 AEREKLAAMASKIR
+493 AEKEKLASMAAKIR
-507 YEIEASGKKA
+507 YEIEAAGKKA

-543 GIIREWVKPMQ
+543 GIIREWVRPMQ

-568 GFSQGGVSSGGETG
+568 GFSQGGEGGKG
-582 GSDGSSSSYG
+582 GSANGNTDSSSY
-592 GDSKKGSLADN
+592 DSKKGSLADN

-637 ILGDYEDPKKDK
+637 ILGDYDDAKKDK
-649 HMRFDDDKNTN
+649 HMRFDDDDPTKGS
-660 PKKK
+660 KKK